1 MASGARDRCGG
12 LAGVPARA
20 GRSRGDLIGAAE
32 VGEGAPDAER
42 VARAGSR
49 AAAPGDPA
57 LMDEHDAPALAPAM
71 PADPELDTDPAVLRL
86 EPQLR
91 GGAAAARS
99 ADPDVA
105 APTAAG
111 ESARRSA
118 EREYQRGEHE
128 GGRKDAEEGG
138 SRHGQHR
145 AEARVPAA
153 MGLSSPSARPGQA
166 VALGPQRRLG

>member
-12 LAGVPARA
+12 LTGVPARA

-32 VGEGAPDAER
+32 VGEGASDAER
-42 VARAGSR
+42 VARAGSG

-57 LMDEHDAPALAPAM
+57 LVDERDAPALAPAM

-99 ADPDVA
+99 AHPDVP
-105 APTAAG
+105 APASVG
-111 ESARRSA
+111 EGRRGTA
-118 EREYQRGEHE
+118 ERER
-128 GGRKDAEEGG
+128 
-138 SRHGQHR
+138 
-145 AEARVPAA
+145 
-153 MGLSSPSARPGQA
+153 
-166 VALGPQRRLG
+166 QRRQRKRQEAEMGGPAH